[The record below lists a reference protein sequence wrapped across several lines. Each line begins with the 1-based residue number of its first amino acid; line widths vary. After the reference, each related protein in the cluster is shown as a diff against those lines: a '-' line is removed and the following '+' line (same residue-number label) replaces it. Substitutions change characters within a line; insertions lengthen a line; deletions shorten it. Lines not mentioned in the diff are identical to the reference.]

1 MAIIDEIEK
10 TEQGIAKA
18 RALAPGLESYQKPV
32 IQPAQRQAISAQ
44 PVAPRR
50 SLGTQFGSQVRRN
63 INTELGVAEGVA
75 NLSVAPV
82 RKLGGFAR
90 DVSTGFTGAPNPREG
105 RPLAAHFDLPRLGTP
120 QAPTTPAA
128 QVTAHPVARRSQP
141 VIVND
146 GSSGAPAMP
155 YTRPPALAGPSVG
168 NAANDRGL
176 PAGISRTLDDAGN
189 TVYSGTGASVA
200 AAGGAPAGST
210 VVSPRTLPPQ
220 VAAPD
225 NPTRHETVGRQGV
238 VIGNPGGPEAGIYGG
253 EAERRFQ
260 NAIGSLL
267 FSPGDTRS
275 KRALTGQAID
285 ALSSSYNQARG
296 AENQSALA
304 GQNAEAVANLQAQRN
319 IADANEAF
327 AGRRL
332 DASKFNVGA
341 DLQARDLEAKQRAP
355 FEQQPILRSLDGG
368 TSVLRRD
375 GSISGL
381 TNSDGTPFRLL
392 DPSQRTTVSP
402 DAEFKALSDELTA
415 LAQVPGEDGGA
426 RASQIQARM
435 VELTGKVPSAPAIG
449 TIQGG
454 HRFKGGDPTIPTN
467 WERVD

>member
-32 IQPAQRQAISAQ
+32 IQPAPRQAISAQ
-44 PVAPRR
+44 PVVPRR
-50 SLGTQFGSQVRRN
+50 SLGTQFGSQVRKN

-90 DVSTGFTGAPNPREG
+90 DASKGFTGAPNPREG
-105 RPLAAHFDLPRLGTP
+105 RPLAAHFDLPRLGTS
-120 QAPTTPAA
+120 QGPTTPAA
-128 QVTAHPVARRSQP
+128 PAAPRPVAPGAGP

-155 YTRPPALAGPSVG
+155 YTRPPALAGRSAG
-168 NAANDRGL
+168 NAAHDRGL

-210 VVSPRTLPPQ
+210 VVTPRTLPPQ

-225 NPTRHETVGRQGV
+225 NPIRHETVGRQGA

-260 NAIGSLL
+260 NAISSLL

-304 GQNAEAVANLQAQRN
+304 GQNAEAAADLQAQQN
-319 IADANEAF
+319 IAEANEAF

-341 DLQARDLEAKQRAP
+341 DLQARDLEAKQRTP

-375 GSISGL
+375 GTISGL
-381 TNSDGTPFRLL
+381 TNSDGTPFRVL

-415 LAQVPGEDGGA
+415 LAQVPGEDGA
-426 RASQIQARM
+426 TRASQIQARM

-454 HRFKGGDPTIPTN
+454 HRFKGGDPTNAAN
-467 WERVD
+467 WEKVD